1 MSDRRVSSASSSK
14 QIDGSMLIP
23 VTAKGGFVMLKT
35 CHDYDEKVN
44 TREKLRLWMEDR
56 SNGVGGVS
64 ANRSEAGH
72 SLSGSQFHLAL

>member
-1 MSDRRVSSASSSK
+1 
-14 QIDGSMLIP
+14 
-23 VTAKGGFVMLKT
+23 MLKT